1 MPIPERL
8 TELVEHLRAEGD
20 GAEIGPLSTGER
32 CFVAIAAHRYG
43 LLPPAY
49 ADPIEAWFRL
59 NEDWQLAAC
68 EWRDWPRSYA
78 RGTSR

>member
-1 MPIPERL
+1 M
-8 TELVEHLRAEGD
+8 
-20 GAEIGPLSTGER
+20 
-32 CFVAIAAHRYG
+32 AIAADRYD

-59 NEDWQLAAC
+59 DTHWQLAAC

-78 RGTSR
+78 R